1 MKSTTHQDKVMN
13 AVNDI
18 CYDINRR
25 IKRMDYKEEYDVRIY
40 LINEFDNYQ
49 KDCEQFMLYDLEVG
63 DIAEILEVNET
74 CIFDVLV
81 DLGFAAYE
89 DEEKN

>member
-1 MKSTTHQDKVMN
+1 MKTTHQDKVMN
-13 AVNDI
+13 AVNQI
-18 CYDINRR
+18 CSSINRR
-25 IKRMDYKEEYDVRIY
+25 ILSM
-40 LINEFDNYQ
+40 NYQ
-49 KDCEQFMLYDLEVG
+49 QESAVREYVADILWDEDAKIDIHPFEAR

>member
-1 MKSTTHQDKVMN
+1 MKATHQDKVMN

-25 IKRMDYKEEYDVRIY
+25 IKNMNYEEELQVRQY

-49 KDCEQFMLYDLEVG
+49 KDCEMFMLYDMETK
-63 DIAEILEVNET
+63 DIAEILQVNET
-74 CIFDVLV
+74 CIFDILV

>member
-1 MKSTTHQDKVMN
+1 MKQTHQDKVMS

-25 IKRMDYKEEYDVRIY
+25 IKNMNYADEMQVRQY
-40 LINEFDNYQ
+40 LIYEFDNYQ

-74 CIFDVLV
+74 CIFDILV